1 MPNWRKV
8 ITSGSNASLSL
19 LTVPGPAINNL
30 TASVAINALNTY
42 NSTALNSGTVQ
53 QFATP
58 TASWYVQ
65 HNLEE
70 LWPIVTVWQ
79 EDPAFVYNIVIPNSI
94 TSVNS
99 NAVLIT
105 FTEPI
110 AGYVNVSRA
119 GHIVSGSVPW
129 VNLVGPANVTASLNV
144 NGGITGSLLGS
155 ASYALTASYVDGN
168 TTTAS
173 YVNPLTQ
180 SVLISGSLTVEG
192 NTFISG
198 AMRLYQ
204 IDDANLT
211 LEVSSSYIYTTTSI
225 NDILFARY
233 QDQPNVGTTKLTW
246 YEGNLRTGLINGCAL
261 NTIPASSTQISIT
274 SGSGIIVDTFN
285 NYYASNITNPQLK
298 YIEAPT
304 QTISLIYLS
313 TYDVTYLALDEY
325 GQIIQQPTPFTIDQ
339 TYSYIPLGYVTHY
352 NRSSIGN
359 VIFTPQLA
367 LDNEQNTFDNIKSQ
381 GTIKISGLNLKAGAF
396 GLTFDVSSGS
406 FWSDGANA
414 YGNGPVS
421 IFNAP
426 SFTATSFYRY
436 YASGST
442 VIKLTNT
449 GSAYTNLDPTKVN
462 LNNSG
467 VLTTVT
473 SSRFT
478 IQKIFL
484 NVGGSTVAYYGS
496 QEYTSIPEASANLN
510 VEAFIEDP
518 ETEQYGVYLGSVILR
533 GNATSF
539 SDTSSYQIIP
549 AGATRDWSAGTKP
562 NQSKLSLSLE
572 NLFGT
577 ASYSQTASYI
587 NPLTQT
593 VIITGSLNV
602 SGSTIQIGN
611 NTLTG
616 NTQLT
621 GSIGVSGSQ
630 TFVGNQTLT
639 GSFLV
644 SGSTVQ
650 VGNNTLLGN
659 TLLTGSITISGSY
672 PPGVLSASVNI
683 FGDTAMSGFLRFNPY
698 STNIDQSISASY
710 IFVSGSTNDL
720 YFSQNGQGYANTTR
734 LRWIEGNMYTGL
746 LNGGLIT
753 SQSSTVYQVSSGSG
767 IIVNLN
773 ASLNSNP
780 YPTVQYV
787 NWSNLSAS
795 INSFT
800 SSYQQCFVAI
810 DDTGNIFAQGTPF
823 YDGQFD
829 TLINI
834 GNVLFQNQS
843 TINGVKTQPS
853 VGYGFEQGQNIFN
866 RAFGALK
873 LTGYTLAPSGS
884 STGSLVV
891 ASGTAYAPGANYATD
906 PNLSYYVV
914 DPGTTTSKIFRYY
927 QSGSTW
933 VYLTNAGTGYA
944 TIDPTQYSNNGVLT
958 PVPGTGANRQWS
970 NQRCFWYPNSVT
982 KAIVV
987 YYGNATYTTEVEATA
1002 NIPYESFTEAP
1013 NTAANAI
1020 YLGTVTV
1027 RNDGIFTDPTTYK
1040 IQPGGL
1046 FRQVG
1051 GSGGGGSVV
1060 TQTLAG
1066 LSDVSISGPTNLQPL
1081 AYSTTAAKWINTS
1094 TISASIAGN
1103 ASTATTAS
1111 YATSASQAQNANTA
1125 SYALEAVSASYA
1137 ATASFA
1143 NSGFN
1148 IGISQIQTATVA
1160 SSTAGA
1166 NNLFTTSTGSFTGAK
1181 YLYTVTNGSNART
1194 GEVLAI
1200 WNNGSVQFTDNSTL
1214 DIGST
1219 TAVTAS
1225 VAIVTAQAQL
1235 NFETN
1240 TSGWT
1245 IKSQA
1250 TFI

>member
-79 EDPAFVYNIVIPNSI
+79 EDPAFVYNIVIPNNI

-168 TTTAS
+168 
-173 YVNPLTQ
+173 
-180 SVLISGSLTVEG
+180 
-192 NTFISG
+192 
-198 AMRLYQ
+198 
-204 IDDANLT
+204 
-211 LEVSSSYIYTTTSI
+211 
-225 NDILFARY
+225 
-233 QDQPNVGTTKLTW
+233 NV
-246 YEGNLRTGLINGCAL
+246 
-261 NTIPASSTQISIT
+261 
-274 SGSGIIVDTFN
+274 
-285 NYYASNITNPQLK
+285 
-298 YIEAPT
+298 
-304 QTISLIYLS
+304 
-313 TYDVTYLALDEY
+313 
-325 GQIIQQPTPFTIDQ
+325 
-339 TYSYIPLGYVTHY
+339 
-352 NRSSIGN
+352 
-359 VIFTPQLA
+359 
-367 LDNEQNTFDNIKSQ
+367 
-381 GTIKISGLNLKAGAF
+381 
-396 GLTFDVSSGS
+396 
-406 FWSDGANA
+406 
-414 YGNGPVS
+414 
-421 IFNAP
+421 
-426 SFTATSFYRY
+426 
-436 YASGST
+436 
-442 VIKLTNT
+442 
-449 GSAYTNLDPTKVN
+449 
-462 LNNSG
+462 
-467 VLTTVT
+467 
-473 SSRFT
+473 
-478 IQKIFL
+478 
-484 NVGGSTVAYYGS
+484 
-496 QEYTSIPEASANLN
+496 
-510 VEAFIEDP
+510 
-518 ETEQYGVYLGSVILR
+518 
-533 GNATSF
+533 
-539 SDTSSYQIIP
+539 
-549 AGATRDWSAGTKP
+549 
-562 NQSKLSLSLE
+562 
-572 NLFGT
+572 
-577 ASYSQTASYI
+577 TASYI
-587 NPLTQT
+587 NPLRQT

-672 PPGVLSASVNI
+672 PPGILSASVNI

-720 YFSQNGQGYANTTR
+720 YFAQNTKGYSNTTR

-773 ASLNSNP
+773 ASLNDNP
-780 YPTVQYV
+780 YPTIQYL
-787 NWSNLSAS
+787 NWGNLSAS

-810 DDTGNIFAQGTPF
+810 DNTGNIFAQGTPL

-853 VGYGFEQGQNIFN
+853 VGYGFQQGQNIFN
-866 RAFGALK
+866 RAFGSLK

-891 ASGTAYAPGANYATD
+891 ASGTAYAPGANYVTD

-914 DPGTTTSKIFRYY
+914 DPGTNTSKIFRYY

-958 PVPGTGANRQWS
+958 AVPGTGANRQWS

-1081 AYSTTAAKWINTS
+1081 AYNTTTAKWINTS

-1137 ATASFA
+1137 ATASYA